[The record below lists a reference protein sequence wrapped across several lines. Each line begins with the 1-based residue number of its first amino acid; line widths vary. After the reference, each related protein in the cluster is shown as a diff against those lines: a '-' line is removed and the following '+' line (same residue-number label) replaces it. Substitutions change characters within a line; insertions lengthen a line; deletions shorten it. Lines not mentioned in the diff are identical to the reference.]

1 MENAV
6 IVGTYQFIGFHL
18 CRSLLE
24 DGETVY
30 GVSYPNLK
38 LEDSED
44 KQLEIGRNANYE
56 EIGWEEKFKGNS
68 GKIIYDCYDILN
80 SDKIISQ
87 IKNDLHIESNIQ
99 DLTDRKHELIFLG
112 NVLDFTRHEE
122 ELFPMLKSIGI
133 PFRFIYYPTVYGP
146 WQPKE
151 FLFVQLLEDCNDIE
165 LSELEYKEDAIFIDD
180 AAAATKKLMME
191 TSTACL
197 FLTSGIKNH
206 WMHGKKAIKEF
217 PVKIP
222 RYQIPS
228 CLQSY
233 TVDNKNN
240 IADNLEMQRRHIK
253 MYKW

>member
-6 IVGTYQFIGFHL
+6 IVGTYQFIGFQL

-30 GVSYPNLK
+30 GVSFPNTI

-56 EIGWEEKFKGNS
+56 EICWEEKFLFSS
-68 GKIIYDCYDILN
+68 GKIIYDCYDLLN
-80 SDKIISQ
+80 SKKKIDE
-87 IKNDLHIESNIQ
+87 IKSDLQKESNIQ
-99 DLTDRKHELIFLG
+99 ELIEKKHELIFLG
-112 NVLDFTRHEE
+112 NVLDFAYHEK
-122 ELFPMLKSIGI
+122 ELFPVLKKLGL
-133 PFRFIYYPTVYGP
+133 PFRSIYYPTVYGP

-151 FLFVQLLEDCNDIE
+151 FLFVQLLEDSDDIQM
-165 LSELEYKEDAIFIDD
+165 SEMEFKDDAIFIDD
-180 AAAATKKLMME
+180 AAAVTKKLIME
-191 TSTACL
+191 TSETYL
-197 FLTSGIKNH
+197 FLKSGIKNH
-206 WMHGKKAIKEF
+206 WIQGKKAIKEF

-222 RYQIPS
+222 
-228 CLQSY
+228 SY
-233 TVDNKNN
+233 HISSRLKSYKVDNKNN